1 MSGPSTTL
9 RSVFRRHRGI
19 ALLTIALLT
28 LTLLAGTGLLALAGH
43 FLTAA
48 ALAGSAAVGFN
59 FFGPS
64 AGIRA
69 LTFVRIL
76 SRYGEKLFGHDA
88 TLRIARDLRS
98 WFFRSALPLA
108 PLGLGR
114 YRVGDLLA
122 RLVAD
127 IETVDGLLVRAVGP
141 SLALAVLSL
150 LGTAIAASVL
160 PAVGALLALALLLM
174 ALAIPLAAMAGAR
187 AAERERADARASL
200 RYGVQEALE
209 GATDLQALQATSR
222 WIERI
227 DQQAQALAGS
237 ERRRKRRLAL
247 GHGLHAVIAAL
258 ALPAVLWLLL
268 QAVYRQQLGAPAAG
282 GLLFL
287 SVALFEAMAGVGLA
301 WQSLQA
307 ALASA
312 RRLRE
317 VAAQP
322 PLVNDS
328 NHPVAVPAHGELRF
342 EQVSFQWPGDH
353 SQQRRV
359 LDGMDLTLAPGQRIA
374 IHGDSGTGKSSAL
387 ALALRLCDP
396 DAGRLSFAG
405 IDLRDFSQADWHA
418 RIAWLPQ
425 EAPVFAGR
433 VRDNLRMGA
442 PDADDAR
449 LWGALAQVRL
459 EQRFRDSADGLDTWI
474 GESGATLSAGQ
485 SRRLA
490 LARAL
495 LREAPI
501 LLLDEPTE
509 GLDEDTAHALLLDLA
524 AACGERSVLM
534 ISHDTLPPGVVHQR
548 YRLRD
553 GHLLVDDAESDKAL
567 SADKSG

>member
-1 MSGPSTTL
+1 MNCPAATGL
-9 RSVFRRHRGI
+9 RGVFRQHRGI
-19 ALLTIALLT
+19 ALLTIALLAV
-28 LTLLAGTGLLALAGH
+28 TLLAGTGLLALAGH

-48 ALAGSAAVGFN
+48 ALAGSAVVGFN

-69 LTFVRIL
+69 LTFIRIL
-76 SRYGEKLFGHDA
+76 SRYGEKLAGHDA

-127 IETVDGLLVRAVGP
+127 IETVDGLLVRALGP
-141 SLALAVLSL
+141 LLALAILSL
-150 LGTAIAASVL
+150 LGVAIAWWVL

-200 RYGVQEALE
+200 RYGVQEAIE
-209 GATDLQALQATSR
+209 GAADLQALQATAR
-222 WIERI
+222 WMERI
-227 DQQAQALAGS
+227 DLQSQALAQC

-247 GHGLHAVIAAL
+247 GQGLHATIAAL
-258 ALPAVLWLLL
+258 ALPALLWLLL
-268 QAVYRQQLGAPAAG
+268 QAVHRQQLEAPAAG

-287 SVALFEAMAGVGLA
+287 SVALFEAMAAVGLA

-322 PLVNDS
+322 PLVRDPAN
-328 NHPVAVPAHGELRF
+328 PVAVPAHGELRF
-342 EQVSFQWPGDH
+342 QQVSFRWPGEAAA
-353 SQQRRV
+353 RRV

-396 DAGRLSFAG
+396 DAGRVLFDG
-405 IDLRDFSQADWHA
+405 IDLRDVSQADWHA

-433 VRDNLRMGA
+433 VRDNLLIGA

-449 LWGALAQVRL
+449 LWQVLAQVRL
-459 EQRFRDSADGLDTWI
+459 EERFRGSAEGLDTWV

-485 SRRLA
+485 ARRLA

-495 LREAPI
+495 LRDAPI

-509 GLDEDTAHALLLDLA
+509 GLDEDTAHALLIDLA

-548 YRLRD
+548 YRLQD
-553 GHLLVDDAESDKAL
+553 GVLQAEDTGA
-567 SADKSG
+567 